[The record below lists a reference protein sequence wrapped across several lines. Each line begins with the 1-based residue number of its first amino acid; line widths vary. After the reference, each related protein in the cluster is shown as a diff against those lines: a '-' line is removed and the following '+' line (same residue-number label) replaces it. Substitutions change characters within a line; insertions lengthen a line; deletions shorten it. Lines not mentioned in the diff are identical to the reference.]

1 MKHRLHRKRQ
11 NGGSSSGHPGA
22 EQGGAETHQQE
33 EEEVNMLNEVSV
45 LYFRQVCCIACVYCC
60 CSDNQSI
67 SIFHPQAFEKLSS
80 QLKGMSKDQLTQL
93 DLNMLMD
100 LMERSANGERV
111 AIPAGSPLKPIM
123 TNATLVRPM
132 ATRAEEKQSAPPK
145 EAEVASPSANPNPF
159 SISPTH
165 LAPLPALAP
174 IVPNRRVSVSEE
186 KEAMAGEVKRIS
198 LEYNEEKQKLDLMMK
213 IQQARQRQSLQ
224 RKLFEKNQ
232 RKQQQ
237 QRETD
242 GLYEDGDED
251 EYNEHGDAKSEYNS
265 VEIGANRGLSNLKL
279 KQSTVQP
286 AFRGLPA
293 DAYRSGNS
301 GGGGAGYSSG
311 AKPTNQAMALRGMNL
326 GPMMRK

>member
-1 MKHRLHRKRQ
+1 MCRLRRKRQ

-22 EQGGAETHQQE
+22 EEGGAETHQQE
-33 EEEVNMLNEVSV
+33 EAEVNMLNEVSSSGLLIGGLPLLTCFTFSNFV
-45 LYFRQVCCIACVYCC
+45 
-60 CSDNQSI
+60 
-67 SIFHPQAFEKLSS
+67 QAFEKLSS
-80 QLKGMSKDQLTQL
+80 QLKGMSKEQLSQL

-111 AIPAGSPLKPIM
+111 ALPAGSPLKPIM

-132 ATRAEEKQSAPPK
+132 AVATKAEEKQSAPPK
-145 EAEVASPSANPNPF
+145 ETELASPNPF

-174 IVPNRRVSVSEE
+174 IVPNRRASVSEE

-242 GLYEDGDED
+242 GLYEGEGDEDD
-251 EYNEHGDAKSEYNS
+251 EYNEHGDGKSEYNS

-279 KQSTVQP
+279 KQSAVQP

-293 DAYRSGNS
+293 DAYRSGS
-301 GGGGAGYSSG
+301 SAGGGAGYSSG

>member
-1 MKHRLHRKRQ
+1 
-11 NGGSSSGHPGA
+11 
-22 EQGGAETHQQE
+22 
-33 EEEVNMLNEVSV
+33 
-45 LYFRQVCCIACVYCC
+45 
-60 CSDNQSI
+60 
-67 SIFHPQAFEKLSS
+67 
-80 QLKGMSKDQLTQL
+80 MSKEQLSQL

-132 ATRAEEKQSAPPK
+132 AVTTKAEEKQSAPVK
-145 EAEVASPSANPNPF
+145 ETELASPNPF

-165 LAPLPALAP
+165 LSPLPALAP

-242 GLYEDGDED
+242 GLYEGEEGDD
-251 EYNEHGDAKSEYNS
+251 DDYNEHGDGKSEYNS

-301 GGGGAGYSSG
+301 AGGGAGYSSG

>member
-1 MKHRLHRKRQ
+1 M
-11 NGGSSSGHPGA
+11 
-22 EQGGAETHQQE
+22 
-33 EEEVNMLNEVSV
+33 VNAFRSFY
-45 LYFRQVCCIACVYCC
+45 LYIL
-60 CSDNQSI
+60 
-67 SIFHPQAFEKLSS
+67 QAFEKLSS
-80 QLKGMSKDQLTQL
+80 QLKGMSKDQLSQL

-111 AIPAGSPLKPIM
+111 ALPAGSPLKPIH

-132 ATRAEEKQSAPPK
+132 ANSSSTAVAAADRAEEKLSAPK
-145 EAEVASPSANPNPF
+145 EAEINPF

-174 IVPNRRVSVSEE
+174 IQASRRASVSEE

-232 RKQQQ
+232 RKQQL

-242 GLYEDGDED
+242 GLYEDNED
-251 EYNEHGDAKSEYNS
+251 DDYNEHGDGKSEYNS

-279 KQSTVQP
+279 KQAGAVQP
-286 AFRGLPA
+286 AFKGLPA
-293 DAYRSGNS
+293 DAYRSGGS
-301 GGGGAGYSSG
+301 TGGGAGYSSG
-311 AKPTNQAMALRGMNL
+311 GKPTNQAMALRGMNL